1 MRGRSLTQ
9 HLAKT
14 GDMAYIKPLSRY
26 YRDNEYLR
34 ALNDMNTISSM
45 NIHSFIIGSPV
56 CGDDQWIVE
65 AANHSSSVDSGW
77 I

>member
-1 MRGRSLTQ
+1 LVLRPVRGRSLTQ

-14 GDMAYIKPLSRY
+14 SDMAYISH
-26 YRDNEYLR
+26 YRDNEYLE

-56 CGDDQWIVE
+56 CGDGQW
-65 AANHSSSVDSGW
+65 VDS
-77 I
+77 